1 MSEKHIYMKDLHFEH
16 SIWASELSFCKEELK
31 IFQQRLG
38 EVAIKNTGH
47 EVLAQIE
54 HFQNQ
59 FIRQNEVIDEY
70 RHEIKQHENHLI
82 TEAEKHPT
90 AIEHRYFPDHKEMR
104 DNMQIFRRLYGELK
118 HEFMNFLVMWM

>member
-1 MSEKHIYMKDLHFEH
+1 MNAKHIYLKDLHFEH
-16 SIWASELSFCKEELK
+16 KIWESELSFYKEELK

-38 EVAIKNTGH
+38 DVSLKNTKH
-47 EVLAQIE
+47 EVQAQIE

-70 RHEIKQHENHLI
+70 RHQINEHEGHLI
-82 TEAEKHPT
+82 TETEKNPT
-90 AIEHRYFPDHKEMR
+90 AIEHRYFTDHKEMR